1 MDEKL
6 IAYHMKSLQCTR
18 DEAIQLIKDDLDVDK
33 GIAKPWDLT
42 PEQIKNQRKM
52 TNVTTRRTSGTVNR
66 AKKENPDKLRIIQC
80 IENALNTEL
89 FNDDSDAVKVTNA
102 ERTLDFC
109 LNDVSYSI
117 TLTAHRNK
125 K

>member
-6 IAYHMKSLQCTR
+6 IAYHMKSLHCTR
-18 DEAIQLIKDDLDVDK
+18 EEAIQLIKDDMDVDK

-52 TNVTTRRTSGTVNR
+52 TNVTTRKTSGTVNR
-66 AKKENPDKLRIIQC
+66 TKKENPDKLRIISS
-80 IENALNTEL
+80 IANALNSEL
-89 FNDDSDAVKVTNA
+89 YDDGTPVTISNA

-109 LNDVSYSI
+109 YNDTNYTV